1 MPGLSS
7 NALRVLEA
15 RYLLR
20 DEAGRH
26 LEDWGGLC
34 RRVAGGVAAAETA
47 FGGDPEPVAERFARL
62 LQERV
67 FLPNSP
73 TLMNA
78 GTPLGQLAACFVLPI
93 PDDLTG
99 IFEAVKRMAVIH
111 QSGGGTGFDFSR
123 LRPAGD
129 PVARSHG
136 VASGPVSFIEV
147 FDATTSVIK
156 QGGRRRGAN
165 MGVLRMDHPDVRAF
179 VAAKSEPGRLTN
191 FNLSLAVGDA
201 FFRAVEAGG
210 SFDLVHPRDGKV
222 VESLRAAD
230 LLDEVAAHAWAGGDP
245 GLIFAD
251 AVNRENP
258 TPALGPLEATNPC
271 GELPLLANEACNL
284 GSIRID
290 AFVRDGRLDEDGLDA
305 CVDDAVRFLD
315 DVIEASR
322 YPFPEIEAT
331 VRGNRKIGLGVMGF
345 ADLLVDLGIPYDDDR
360 AVGLADRV
368 MGRVRQ
374 RAEAASARLAEERG
388 VFPNWE
394 GSSVARRGLR
404 LRNAT
409 VTSIAPTGT
418 LSILADCSSGIEP
431 YFGLAF
437 VRHVLDGAELPETN
451 RRFEEALRGSGV
463 WSEDLL
469 AEVRARGSA
478 RDVSGVPEAVQRLF
492 PVASDLP
499 GERHLAIQ
507 EAFQRR
513 VDNAV
518 SKTVNL
524 PAGATPQD
532 VRDIYLS
539 AWRRGLKGV
548 TVFREGA
555 TAGAALTLGATGCID
570 DSCP

>member
-1 MPGLSS
+1 
-7 NALRVLEA
+7 
-15 RYLLR
+15 
-20 DEAGRH
+20 
-26 LEDWGGLC
+26 
-34 RRVAGGVAAAETA
+34 VA
-47 FGGDPEPVAERFARL
+47 DRFSRL

-78 GTPLGQLAACFVLPI
+78 GTPLGQLAACFVLPV

-179 VAAKSEPGRLTN
+179 VEAKSESGHLTN

-201 FFRAVEAGG
+201 FFQAVEAGG

-222 VESLRAAD
+222 VESLRAAH

-258 TPALGPLEATNPC
+258 TPALGALEATNPC
-271 GELPLLANEACNL
+271 GELPLLPNEACNL
-284 GSIRID
+284 GSIRVS
-290 AFVRDGRLDEDGLDA
+290 AFVREGRLDEAALDA

-322 YPFPEIEAT
+322 YPFPEIEAM

-374 RAEAASARLAEERG
+374 RAEVASARLAEERG

-394 GSSVARRGLR
+394 GSSVAGRGLR

-451 RRFEEALRGSGV
+451 RRFEQALRRSGV
-463 WSEDLL
+463 RSDDLL

-478 RDVSGVPEAVQRLF
+478 RDVPGVPEAVRRLF
-492 PVASDLP
+492 PVASDLS

-548 TVFREGA
+548 TVFRQGA
-555 TAGAALTLGATGCID
+555 TAGAALTRGATGCID